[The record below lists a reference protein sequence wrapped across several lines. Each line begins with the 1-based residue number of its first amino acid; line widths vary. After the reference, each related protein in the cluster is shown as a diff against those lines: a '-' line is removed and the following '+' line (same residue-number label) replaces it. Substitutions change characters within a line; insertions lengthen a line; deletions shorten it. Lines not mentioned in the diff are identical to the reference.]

1 MMAILAKLILQNG
14 LNKGGV
20 KMPKNPYKSAEEMRS
35 KNVHITVTEEEFE
48 KLSEAATKKGMNRA
62 QYCRH
67 KLFYESEG

>member
-1 MMAILAKLILQNG
+1 
-14 LNKGGV
+14 
-20 KMPKNPYKSAEEMRS
+20 MPKNPYKSAEEMRS

-48 KLSEAATKKGMNRA
+48 KLSEAATKKGMKRA